1 MRTPEQ
7 ISEIEKTFEDPY
19 VIPNFISEEEIQHL
33 IAIYKNADS
42 KNSPLVYKNT
52 GPVTLDLLP
61 YINDVV
67 IDTILKKI
75 KTIIGNYEITASFF
89 FETDY
94 PHIIHNDDTFELP
107 SGVFKAINIP
117 LKFIGNI
124 KTVPKLCFFD
134 QCYFHGP
141 AKFFNGDNEI
151 PTYYNKQVYDYSD
164 VENLID
170 SSVTTEL
177 YQKYFT
183 HLKPSWLSGLS
194 LKSVIDQ
201 HIGSAIIFDS
211 VRLHCSNDFRRQGI
225 KSKLALSIFTKRI

>member
-1 MRTPEQ
+1 MRTSDQ
-7 ISEIEKTFEDPY
+7 IAEIEKTFEDPY
-19 VIPNFISEEEIQHL
+19 TISNFISEDEIKHL
-33 IAIYKNADS
+33 LSIYKNASS

-52 GPVTLDLLP
+52 GPVTLDLYP
-61 YINDVV
+61 YMQDSV
-67 IDTILKKI
+67 IDAMIKKI
-75 KTIIGNYEITASFF
+75 KTIIGDYEITASFF

-117 LKFIGNI
+117 LEFQGNYDS
-124 KTVPKLCFFD
+124 VPKLCFFD

-141 AKFFNGDNEI
+141 AKFFHGDNEI
-151 PTYYNKQVYDYSD
+151 PTYYNKQIYDYMD
-164 VENLID
+164 VKNLVD
-170 SSVTTEL
+170 SPIGIEL

-183 HLKPSWLSGLS
+183 HLKPAWLNGLS
-194 LKSVIDQ
+194 LKTVIDQ

-225 KSKLALSIFTKRI
+225 KSKIALSIFTKRI

>member
-1 MRTPEQ
+1 MRTAEQ
-7 ISEIEKTFEDPY
+7 IAEIEKTFEDPY
-19 VIPNFISEEEIQHL
+19 AVPNFISDEEVRYL
-33 IAIYKNADS
+33 ISIYKNTDT

-52 GPVTLDLLP
+52 GPVTLDLEP
-61 YINDVV
+61 YLQDTV
-67 IDTILKKI
+67 IRSILKKI
-75 KTIIGNYEITASFF
+75 KTIIGNYEITAGFF

-107 SGVFKAINIP
+107 SKVFKAINIP
-117 LKFIGNI
+117 LEFHGNI
-124 KTVPKLCFFD
+124 QAVPKLCFFD

-141 AKFFNGDNEI
+141 AKFFSGDKEI

-164 VENLID
+164 VENLVD
-170 SSVTTEL
+170 GSVTIEL

-183 HLKPSWLSGLS
+183 HLKPSWLNGLS

-225 KSKLALSIFTKRI
+225 ESKLALSIFTKRM

>member
-19 VIPNFISEEEIQHL
+19 VILNFISEEEIQHL

-75 KTIIGNYEITASFF
+75 KTIIGDYEITAAFF
-89 FETDY
+89 FKTDY
-94 PHIIHNDDTFELP
+94 PHIVHNDDTFELP

-117 LKFIGNI
+117 LNFYGN
-124 KTVPKLCFFD
+124 TESVPKLCFFD

-141 AKFFNGDNEI
+141 AKFFYGDNNV
-151 PTYYNKQVYDYSD
+151 PTYYNTQIYDYAD
-164 VENLID
+164 VENIIEG
-170 SSVTTEL
+170 SINTEL

-183 HLKPSWLSGLS
+183 HLKPAWLNGLS

-201 HIGSAIIFDS
+201 HKGSAIIFDS

-225 KSKLALSIFTKRI
+225 KSKIALSIFTKRP